1 MGDALYVGARLR
13 DADRAEVLALTGRDP
28 TQVLRES
35 VMDSAMAWAGCVD
48 GLPAC
53 LFGVVPV
60 SLAGVTGT
68 PWLLG
73 TDVLLGY
80 SRAFLRRNK
89 AYVERMLA
97 EYPVLRNV
105 VDARNEVSI
114 RWLKWLGFRIEAAR
128 PMGVERLAFHP
139 FEMRA

>member
-73 TDVLLGY
+73 TDVVLGY

-89 AYVERMLA
+89 EYVGQMLA
-97 EYPVLRNV
+97 AFPILRNV

-114 RWLKWLGFRIEAAR
+114 QWLKWLGFKIDPAM
-128 PMGVERLAFHP
+128 PMGVDGLPFHP